1 MLTGGPVRIAPQ
13 ERPREGLLREVRTI
27 ATPTRRKPSEFGGTG
42 DQWEGRDLTGDY
54 PPHMKQRA
62 MYEVDPTDA
71 ETEPRTGDYGEQVQP

>member
-1 MLTGGPVRIAPQ
+1 MLAGGPVTIAPQ
-13 ERPREGLLREVRTI
+13 GRKGPGHSREVRTI

-62 MYEVDPTDA
+62 TYEVDPADA
-71 ETEPRTGDYGEQVQP
+71 ETQPRTGQYGEQVQP